1 MFEHFACPCL
11 ESPPVEVAATGPV
24 ISEYNTPE
32 TSPAVLPIAQPLKSA
47 TAPPKP
53 RAKLAFS
60 YKLLKEIMTHWIKSL
75 MLEFDYTKKKKNK
88 SQG

>member
-32 TSPAVLPIAQPLKSA
+32 TSPAVLPIAQP
-47 TAPPKP
+47 
-53 RAKLAFS
+53 
-60 YKLLKEIMTHWIKSL
+60 KLLKEIMKHWIKSL
-75 MLEFDYTKKKKNK
+75 MLEFDYTKKKKTK
-88 SQG
+88 VKKHYSLQQIL